1 MRTTITID
9 CALLEE
15 LVEMTGEKSMSALT
29 VSALSTAAEEYVR
42 SKKLRDLKDFWLGI
56 RVDNFRDENKEVDLR
71 RFLDLNALRKRTRMA
86 LALR

>member
-15 LVEMTGEKSMSALT
+15 LVEMTGEKSKSA
-29 VSALSTAAEEYVR
+29 ALSTAAEEYVR

-71 RFLDLNALRKRTRMA
+71 RFLDLNTLRKQDGIS
-86 LALR
+86 

>member
-15 LVEMTGEKSMSALT
+15 LVEMTGEKSKSA
-29 VSALSTAAEEYVR
+29 ALSTAAEEYVR
-42 SKKLRDLKDFWLGI
+42 NKKLRDLKDFWLGI

-71 RFLDLNALRKRTRMA
+71 RFLDLNALRKQDGIS
-86 LALR
+86 

>member
-15 LVEMTGEKSMSALT
+15 LVEMTGEKSKSA
-29 VSALSTAAEEYVR
+29 ALSTAAEEYVR

-71 RFLDLNALRKRTRMA
+71 RFLDLNALMKQDGIS
-86 LALR
+86 

>member
-15 LVEMTGEKSMSALT
+15 LVEMTGEKSMSA
-29 VSALSTAAEEYVR
+29 ALSTAAEEYVR

-71 RFLDLNALRKRTRMA
+71 RFLDLNALRKQDGIS
-86 LALR
+86 